1 MKDAAGTQIPWPVEY
16 GYGVASMWLHTLS
29 ERDEALGKVVEEVR
43 AALPPDLRDYRG
55 WSGGLL
61 DVV

>member
-1 MKDAAGTQIPWPVEY
+1 
-16 GYGVASMWLHTLS
+16 MWLHTLS